1 MYQQRNLFVEHDQ
14 FPMGYP
20 HSPGANIM
28 RVERNSLAGC
38 RSCGEAARSPS
49 VLGRV
54 LSLRGLGGLGSV
66 IRATQVVGTRGLG
79 GLGQAEGEG
88 DGTLSP
94 QARGA
99 AGVVFSLLGLAGTAL
114 GAYHG
119 YRRNRGSIGW
129 AIGWGLLGGMFPV
142 ITVPVALAQG
152 YGKPAGGR

>member
-1 MYQQRNLFVEHDQ
+1 MYQQRNLFVEHNQ

-54 LSLRGLGGLGSV
+54 LSLRGLGGLGGLGSV

-79 GLGQAEGEG
+79 ALGQADE
-88 DGTLSP
+88 DTVASRVTYRP
-94 QARGA
+94 IYA
-99 AGVVFSLLGLAGTAL
+99 VLGLAGTAL

-142 ITVPVALAQG
+142 ITVPVAFAQG
-152 YGKPAGGR
+152 YGKPAGRR

>member
-1 MYQQRNLFVEHDQ
+1 MYQQRNLFVERDQ

-54 LSLRGLGGLGSV
+54 LSLRGLGGLGGLGSV

-79 GLGQAEGEG
+79 ALGQADE
-88 DGTLSP
+88 DTVASRVAYRP
-94 QARGA
+94 IYA
-99 AGVVFSLLGLAGTAL
+99 VLGLAGTAL

-142 ITVPVALAQG
+142 ITVPVAFAQG
-152 YGKPAGGR
+152 YGKPAGRR